1 MKLFIYKD
9 NYIVNVDAVG
19 YINMLQKINY
29 SYLFN
34 LQKNIPLCIGIFK
47 MLFSPIGI
55 QSRIHN
61 YK

>member
-55 QSRIHN
+55 Q
-61 YK
+61 